1 MSTYITAK
9 WSLRTIPHGWN
20 RFLSHMYTLWELKCG
35 LHIELYAGEM
45 TSSTIMNFS
54 YVVILMCLF
63 IICLKGCF
71 FY

>member
-1 MSTYITAK
+1 
-9 WSLRTIPHGWN
+9 
-20 RFLSHMYTLWELKCG
+20 MYTLWELKCG

-63 IICLKGCF
+63 IICLKAVSSIEMCPRAAAIPTQKKNLF
-71 FY
+71 SP